1 MIMASKFYILHYHH
15 LDTERKFKILSFVF
29 QEIRISMAEMQ
40 ELNFKDAFG
49 CDTSCEA
56 GTGKSDFRSMKIFVQ
71 TCMQSFTRSSPNCK
85 QQHSVKLFS
94 FFLFH
99 FPDKDLPN

>member
-15 LDTERKFKILSFVF
+15 VDTERKFKILSFVF

-56 GTGKSDFRSMKIFVQ
+56 GTGKSDFRSMENICSNMHAEFYMLV
-71 TCMQSFTRSSPNCK
+71 P
-85 QQHSVKLFS
+85 KLQATTFS
-94 FFLFH
+94 
-99 FPDKDLPN
+99 